1 MALSVREGSL
11 CVLMCKSEPRLG
23 HELTP
28 DIARVAWDGHLLSV
42 YVEENLLFCSEYSV
56 NLVA

>member
-1 MALSVREGSL
+1 
-11 CVLMCKSEPRLG
+11 MCKSEPRLG